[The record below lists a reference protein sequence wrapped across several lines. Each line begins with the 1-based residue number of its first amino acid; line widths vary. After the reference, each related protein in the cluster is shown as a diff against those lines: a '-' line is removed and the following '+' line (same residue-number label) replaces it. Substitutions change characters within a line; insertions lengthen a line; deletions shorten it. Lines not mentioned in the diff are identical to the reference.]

1 MNRRAF
7 ALLPLAAMLAA
18 ASVSAAPT
26 AVMPPPDSVT
36 QVSGEAYRIGPRDKL
51 DINVSQAKELT
62 GAFQVDAEGKVLLPL
77 VGQLKASGRTPAEFS
92 EDLKATLK
100 ASYMKDP
107 VVTVAVN
114 EAESQRV
121 TIDGAVV
128 QPGVYPLTGPT
139 TLIQAVALA
148 KGPDPKYANIR
159 KVSIF
164 RQIEGERRSAVY
176 DLARVRSGQAADP
189 AVYGTDI
196 VVVDTSSG
204 KAFMQN
210 FQGGFG
216 LVGMLIRPW

>member
-1 MNRRAF
+1 MTRRFSAV
-7 ALLPLAAMLAA
+7 LPLAAMLIAGPVAA
-18 ASVSAAPT
+18 ASVAT
-26 AVMPPPDSVT
+26 MPPPDAVT
-36 QVSGEAYRIGPRDKL
+36 QGSSEAYRIGPRDKL

-77 VGQLKASGRTPAEFS
+77 VGQLKAAGRTPAEFS
-92 EDLKATLK
+92 EDLKTALMG
-100 ASYMKDP
+100 SYMKNP

-148 KGPDPKYANIR
+148 KGPDPRYANIR

-164 RQIEGERRSAVY
+164 RQIEGERRSVVY
-176 DLARVRSGQAADP
+176 DLARVRAGQAADP